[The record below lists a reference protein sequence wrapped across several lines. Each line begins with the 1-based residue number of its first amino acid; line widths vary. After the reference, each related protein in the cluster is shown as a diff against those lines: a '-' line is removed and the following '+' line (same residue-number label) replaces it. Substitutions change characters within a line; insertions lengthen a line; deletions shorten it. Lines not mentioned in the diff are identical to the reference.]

1 MSGRKKEER
10 GRRKKNTRGFLPL
23 AASSLLPLP
32 KFLLLC
38 KQPELF
44 PNRAFRRLAQLFRGR
59 LACARGGERVYDE
72 RDKLKRQAAAKR
84 QASAARSPSNPSRPK
99 KGGNYP
105 ASSSRTPSPLN

>member
-32 KFLLLC
+32 PKFLLLC
-38 KQPELF
+38 KEPEFF

-59 LACARGGERVYDE
+59 LA
-72 RDKLKRQAAAKR
+72 
-84 QASAARSPSNPSRPK
+84 
-99 KGGNYP
+99 
-105 ASSSRTPSPLN
+105 